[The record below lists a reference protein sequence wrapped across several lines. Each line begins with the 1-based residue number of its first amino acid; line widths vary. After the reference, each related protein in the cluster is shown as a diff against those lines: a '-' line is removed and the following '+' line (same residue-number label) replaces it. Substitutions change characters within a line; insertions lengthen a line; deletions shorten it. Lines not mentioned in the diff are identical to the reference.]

1 MYRHGALPVFLIVAL
16 LTLALPLAGEEFYL
30 KDGSKIVGTIV
41 AYEKDSFRVETSFGF
56 AVIYKDR
63 VERIVFSETSGSQK
77 ASKTSPAE
85 APQVPVPTA
94 DNSNTAENQTARSA
108 SPPATPPSDGII
120 EHTTG
125 TVYVNETY
133 RFRIFKPPTWRS
145 YPELVKPRT
154 PLVAALGTPDET
166 TLLLIGREYH
176 TGRLEDYARLAER
189 SLKQL
194 YENYRVEEERPARVG
209 GLEAIERRFT
219 GTAEGRFWTGL
230 AVYFAREGQY
240 YTLLGLTAAGEQ
252 TNFQLAVLRKV
263 VHTVAFLP

>member
-1 MYRHGALPVFLIVAL
+1 MIRCGKLLVVLVLGL

-30 KDGSKIVGTIV
+30 KDGNKIVGTIV

-63 VERIVFSETSGSQK
+63 VERIVFTETPGAKDTSK
-77 ASKTSPAE
+77 ASPTGTPPTPTRKDEGSPAAAQPTS
-85 APQVPVPTA
+85 APA
-94 DNSNTAENQTARSA
+94 
-108 SPPATPPSDGII
+108 PPATPPSDGII

-125 TVYVNETY
+125 TAYVNETY
-133 RFRIFKPPTWRS
+133 RFRLFKPPTWRS
-145 YPELVKPRT
+145 YPELVKPQT

-176 TGRLEDYARLAER
+176 AGGLGDYARLAEQ

-194 YENYRVEEERPARVG
+194 YEDYRVEEEKPIQVG
-209 GLEAIERRFT
+209 GQAAIERRFT

-230 AVYFAREGQY
+230 AVYFSRQGQY

-252 TNFQLAVLRKV
+252 TSFQLAVLRKV
-263 VHTVAFLP
+263 VHTLSFLP